1 MASTLNLGTVKTPG
15 VYIDEMSLF
24 PPSVAQVDTAIPAFI
39 GPTRIAYQ
47 IGQPVRISSMV
58 EFRSFY
64 GGGPD
69 RDLTITLDS
78 NNSVTSVA
86 AQAAQYLHDSLLMF
100 FNNGGEKCYV
110 VSTRDYSSTHTA
122 KDYTDALDAL
132 LRFDEPTLI
141 VMPDAARLSAG
152 DFASVQQA
160 TLAHCNTMQDR
171 FAILDVKMEP
181 TQRIPSSD
189 AIAKTLEDF
198 RTSVGTSNLK
208 YGAAYYPY
216 LQTTLPLTVSYA
228 RLSLKQGTT
237 PKTFKELLPA
247 TDIAVSRIVDTL
259 DNLVHD
265 AGIIRTKLPAPSFY
279 AGVSN
284 KGFAI
289 TDSLA
294 AFVGITGL
302 TSPDLGKEFT
312 AYTKPAAGTVEDNI
326 LDAIVAGA
334 ASTEADE
341 LDAAFVKLMDYTTS
355 FANRVDAKIAAQE
368 QELSNKSPLYAS
380 IARAATSQGI
390 ILPPSG
396 AIAGAYAR
404 TDADRGVWKSPAN
417 VSLNYVAAP
426 IVALTDAQ
434 QEALNVDVDSGK
446 SINAVRAF
454 TGKGTLVW
462 GARTLAGSD
471 NEWRY
476 VAVRRFFLMAEE
488 SIKKATAQFVFE
500 ANDANTWVRVRAMIE
515 NFLTL
520 QWRAGALAGVKAE
533 NAFFVRVGLGQTM
546 TPQNVLDG
554 FMIIE
559 IGMAVV
565 RPAEF
570 IVLRFSHKMQEA

>member
-1 MASTLNLGTVKTPG
+1 MANTLNLGTVKTPG

-47 IGQPVRISSMV
+47 AGQPVRISSMA

-69 RDLTITLDS
+69 RELTVSLDS
-78 NNSVTSVA
+78 RNSVQGVNVDATKSA
-86 AQAAQYLHDSLLMF
+86 YLYDSLLLYF
-100 FNNGGEKCYV
+100 SNGGEKCYI
-110 VSTRDYSSTHTA
+110 VSTGSYDSSHAGTA
-122 KDYTDALDAL
+122 YTKALEAL
-132 LRFDEPTLI
+132 LKFDEPTLI
-141 VMPDAARLSAG
+141 VMPDAVRLSDGELAT
-152 DFASVQQA
+152 VQQDA
-160 TLAHCNTMQDR
+160 LKHCHTMQDR
-171 FAILDVKMEP
+171 FAILDVKMDP
-181 TQRIPSSD
+181 TKRTPTTQKIKD
-189 AIAKTLEDF
+189 TLTGF
-198 RTSVGTSNLK
+198 RTSVGNDYLN

-216 LQTTLPLTVSYA
+216 VETTLPLSVSFA
-228 RLSLKQGTT
+228 SLRLQKNGSSITPSQLLTEPAVTSLVATMAVIADDLKKVRDKMPSLLTYLDPDTT
-237 PKTFKELLPA
+237 NKAYFIDTALSQFQSVVLSTEFDAEFDAYTADTAAPIVAIKAANTA
-247 TDIAVSRIVDTL
+247 SDTDGAFAQLSTYVANFVSR
-259 DNLVHD
+259 
-265 AGIIRTKLPAPSFY
+265 
-279 AGVSN
+279 
-284 KGFAI
+284 
-289 TDSLA
+289 
-294 AFVGITGL
+294 
-302 TSPDLGKEFT
+302 
-312 AYTKPAAGTVEDNI
+312 VETR
-326 LDAIVAGA
+326 LQ
-334 ASTEADE
+334 
-341 LDAAFVKLMDYTTS
+341 
-355 FANRVDAKIAAQE
+355 AQE
-368 QELSNKSPLYAS
+368 QELIRKSPLYAG
-380 IARAATSQGI
+380 IVKAAATQGI
-390 ILPPSG
+390 IVPPSG
-396 AIAGAYAR
+396 AVAGAYAR

-417 VSLNYVAAP
+417 VSLSYVAAP
-426 IVALTDAQ
+426 IVAITDSE
-434 QEALNVDVDSGK
+434 QEGMNVDADAGK

-546 TPQNVLDG
+546 TPQDVLNG